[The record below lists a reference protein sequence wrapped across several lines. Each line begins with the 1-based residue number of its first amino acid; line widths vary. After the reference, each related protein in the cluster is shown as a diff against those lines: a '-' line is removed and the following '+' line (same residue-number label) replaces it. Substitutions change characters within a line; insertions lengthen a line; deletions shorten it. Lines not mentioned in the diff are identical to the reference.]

1 MTSKLMLAK
10 CPKGHYLYLANKNN
24 QERKVTIKELAEFFK
39 VHPRTV
45 HKWDSKKRH
54 QKTTQALA
62 GAEPQITNLIG
73 EINQLAYV
81 FDCQNLQGVQ
91 QVKWCHVSRTTFMV
105 RTTIFGVD
113 SILFESYINLNAPD
127 ALPRLLVLKK
137 YLMEMVYGG
146 EK

>member
-1 MTSKLMLAK
+1 MTTSELAK
-10 CPKGHYLYLANKNN
+10 FYAISPQAVGEWSA
-24 QERKVTIKELAEFFK
+24 
-39 VHPRTV
+39 
-45 HKWDSKKRH
+45 KKRH
-54 QKTTQALA
+54 QKATQALA

-81 FDCQNLQGVQ
+81 FDCQNLQGFT
-91 QVKWCHVSRTTFMV
+91 QVKWCGIMRTTFMF
-105 RTTIFGVD
+105 RTTIFGGEKV
-113 SILFESYINLNAPD
+113 LFESEINLNAPD

>member
-1 MTSKLMLAK
+1 VS
-10 CPKGHYLYLANKNN
+10 
-24 QERKVTIKELAEFFK
+24 IKELAEFFK

-62 GAEPQITNLIG
+62 GAEPQITILIG

-81 FDCQNLQGVQ
+81 FDCQNLQGENQVQ
-91 QVKWCHVSRTTFMV
+91 WCWIDRSTFML
-105 RTTIFGVD
+105 RTYIFKGGVTE
-113 SILFESYINLNAPD
+113 FEATINLNAPG